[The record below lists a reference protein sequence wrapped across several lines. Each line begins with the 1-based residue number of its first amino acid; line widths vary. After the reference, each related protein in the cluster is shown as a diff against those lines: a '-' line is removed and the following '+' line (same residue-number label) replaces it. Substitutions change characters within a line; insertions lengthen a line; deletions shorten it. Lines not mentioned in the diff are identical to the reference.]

1 MELDDMEQAVLEQL
15 EMLIRL
21 GRPVQGAAEQLARMG
36 IDELLIA
43 RVVEFRTQLAKVQR
57 EHTLDEAALFDPE
70 MVGAAW
76 YTGRNPNDVFWPK
89 LEATLLADPG
99 WARAVPSLDAA
110 SQDVVGLLQDPHARL
125 INSRGLVIGHVQ
137 SGKTANFTATIAKAA
152 DAGYRLFIVLSGV
165 HNALR
170 RQTQLRLERQ
180 LQDLEPTRWLAL
192 TDEHRDFGNPVKAL
206 ALVAGTN
213 LRLLAVV
220 KKNGPRLRRLLAW
233 LRAAEEHGGF
243 DTCPVLIIDDE
254 ADQAS
259 PNASRNPD
267 LDRTTIN
274 GLIVDILKLNRV
286 AYVGYTATPFANVL
300 IDPTS
305 PQDLYPRHFIYALKK
320 PPDYFGAEEL
330 FGLGLTGEE
339 DVPEHDMIRI
349 VPDEE
354 AEQHRVPKGGSFE
367 ATVTPCMA
375 DAVRWFLLAS
385 AARRVR
391 SGSSPHS
398 SMLVHTTQRVA
409 AQFQYLPLIREAV
422 RKVRTAI
429 DDGETDELG
438 GSWEE
443 EAAREPAGIHGLDP
457 LPFASVLDALGP
469 VLDDVKVVVD
479 NGQSTERLLYDD
491 AAGTTVIAIGGNTLS
506 RGLTLEG
513 LVSSY
518 FLRGANAYDTLLQM
532 GRWFGYRPGYADL
545 PRIWT
550 TVDLVEGFRHLADVE
565 RDLRSEVERY
575 AVEQTT
581 PTDVAVRIKLHPR
594 MQVTNRL
601 RMQYAVPATS
611 SFSGQRPQTILFRHL
626 DATTVAANLAA
637 ARTFLTAAVNGSAPE
652 WNANKIVVRD
662 VPVDVVLDFVRSYRF
677 HEDSEMSPGLLG
689 GYVKKQNAHG
699 QLLVWNA
706 AVITREADSCGQID
720 LGLSAR
726 VNLIERSKFANSPDP
741 TTANIGTLMSKP
753 DRVADLMDGKAAV
766 VRTDPQLVQDRT
778 ASGRGL
784 VLLYPIA
791 ANSKPRGA
799 RSTKVREVLGAAGDL
814 MGVAIAFPTAPRETD
829 PSSTIAVDLRH
840 LRPVVEDADEG
851 AEDEEYSDVEG
862 ERNDVDLGDHG

>member
-1 MELDDMEQAVLEQL
+1 MELDDTEKAVLEQL
-15 EMLIRL
+15 ETLIRL
-21 GRPVQGAAEQLARMG
+21 GRSMHAAAEQLARMG
-36 IDELLIA
+36 IAPSVIA
-43 RVVEFRTQLAKVQR
+43 KVVEFRTELAKVQR

-70 MVGAAW
+70 MVGAPW
-76 YTGRNPNDVFWPK
+76 YTGRNANDVFWPK
-89 LEATLLADPG
+89 LETTLLADPAWSG
-99 WARAVPSLDAA
+99 AVPSLDTA
-110 SQDVVGLLQDPHARL
+110 SHDIVGLLQDPHSRL

-152 DAGYRLFIVLSGV
+152 DAGYRMFIVLSGV

-170 RQTQLRLERQ
+170 RQTQLRLDRH
-180 LQDLEPTRWLAL
+180 LHDLEPKRWLAL

-206 ALVAGTN
+206 ALVAGTD

-220 KKNGPRLRRLLAW
+220 KKNGARLRRLLSW
-233 LRAAEEHGGF
+233 LRAADDEGGF

-274 GLIVDILKLNRV
+274 GLIVEILKLPRV

-305 PQDLYPRHFIYALKK
+305 PQDLYPRHFIYALRK
-320 PPDYFGAEEL
+320 PPGYFGAEEL
-330 FGLGLTGEE
+330 FGLGRTGEE
-339 DVPEHDMIRI
+339 DLPDHDMIRI
-349 VPDEE
+349 VTDDE
-354 AEQHRVPKGGSFE
+354 AEQHRVRKGKPFE
-367 ATVTPCMA
+367 ATVTGGMG
-375 DAVRWFLLAS
+375 DALRWFLLSS

-391 SGSSPHS
+391 SGSSPHC

-409 AQFQYLPLIREAV
+409 AQFDYLPVIREAV
-422 RKVRTAI
+422 RSMRGTVES
-429 DDGETDELG
+429 GETDELRRF
-438 GSWEE
+438 WQEE
-443 EAAREPAGIHGLDP
+443 TSREPAEVHDLEP
-457 LPFASVLDALGP
+457 VPFESLLAALIS

-479 NGQSTERLLYDD
+479 NGQSTDRLLYDD

-550 TVDLVEGFRHLADVE
+550 TADLGDGFRHLADVE

-581 PTDVAVRIKLHPR
+581 PTDVAVRIKLHPK

-611 SFSGQRPQTILFRHL
+611 SFSGQRPQTILFRHR
-626 DATTVAANLAA
+626 DPATVEGNLAA
-637 ARTFLTAAVNGSAPE
+637 ARAFLASAVNGSSTE
-652 WNANKIVVRD
+652 RSANKIVLRD
-662 VPVDVVLDFVRSYRF
+662 LPVGMILEFIRNYNF
-677 HEDSEMSPGLLG
+677 HEDSEMSSSLLA
-689 GYVKKQNAHG
+689 GYIEKQNTHG

-706 AVITREADSCGQID
+706 AVITREADSCGRID
-720 LGLSAR
+720 LGLDDR
-726 VNLIERSKFANSPDP
+726 VNLIERSRFTNSPDP
-741 TTANIGTLMSKP
+741 ATANIGTLMSKP
-753 DRVADLMDGKAAV
+753 DRVADLMDGKAAAA
-766 VRTDPQLVQDRT
+766 RTDPQLVEERT
-778 ASGRGL
+778 TSGRGL
-784 VLLYPIA
+784 LLLYPIA
-791 ANSKPRGA
+791 ADSKPR
-799 RSTKVREVLGAAGDL
+799 RPTRVRTVLGAVGDL
-814 MGVAIAFPTAPRETD
+814 IGVAMAFPTAPRETD
-829 PSSTIAVDLRH
+829 PSSTVAVDLRH
-840 LRPVVEDADEG
+840 LRPAAEDADEEG
-851 AEDEEYSDVEG
+851 DDEEYSDIEG
-862 ERNDVDLGDHG
+862 ERNDVDLGGDG